1 MQISIEELYSVFLKH
16 RTVSTDSRQIVPG
29 CLFFALKGDNFDG
42 NKYTKVALDAGA
54 AYSVIDDPL
63 YDGEK
68 TLLVNDVLEALQLLA
83 QMHRRKFNIPVLAIT
98 GSNGKTTTKELI
110 NAVLIQ
116 QYKVTATKGNLNNHI
131 GVPLTLLGITE
142 ETQIAIIEMGANHQG
157 EIAQLCT
164 LAEPTYGLITNI
176 GRAHL
181 GGFGGYEGVIKAKS
195 ELYTWLR
202 NSGGEVFV
210 NDSNPM
216 LLELSEGIKRTLYGT
231 QEGSFAFGKTR
242 ENTEMLGIEW
252 ITEEKTISLETNLV
266 GNYNFENVMAAICV
280 GSFFK
285 VPAGKIKAAINSYLP
300 SNSRSQ
306 PMKTA
311 HNSIIL
317 DAYNANPTSMQVAIE
332 NFRQVKA
339 SKKMVILG
347 DMLELGDESLTE
359 HLTIV
364 NLVDKSAFDKIILV
378 GPDFK
383 KVAEERF
390 ICFKT
395 SDEARDWLLKQQLKN
410 YTILVKGSRGIKME
424 KVLEAL

>member
-1 MQISIEELYSVFLKH
+1 MQISIEELYSIFLKH
-16 RTVSTDSRQIVPG
+16 RIVSTDSRQIVPG

-54 AYSVIDDPL
+54 AFSVIDDL
-63 YDGEK
+63 SYDGEQ

-83 QMHRRKFNIPVLAIT
+83 QKHRRKYNIPVLAIT

-110 NAVLIQ
+110 NAVLSQ
-116 QYKVTATKGNLNNHI
+116 QYYVTATKGNLNNHI
-131 GVPLTLLGITE
+131 GVPLTLLGISD

-164 LAEPTYGLITNI
+164 LAEPTHGLITNI
-176 GRAHL
+176 GKAHL

-195 ELYTWLR
+195 ELYKWLR
-202 NSGGEVFV
+202 SSGGEVFV
-210 NDSNPM
+210 NGGNP
-216 LLELSEGIKRTLYGT
+216 LLVELSTGIKRTLYGS
-231 QEGSFAFGKTR
+231 QEGGFSLGKVG
-242 ENTEMLGIEW
+242 ENTKMLSIDW
-252 ITEEKTISLETNLV
+252 INGDNTISLETNLV

-280 GSFFK
+280 GSYFK
-285 VPAGKIKAAINSYLP
+285 VPSGKVKAAINSYLP

-306 PMKTA
+306 AMKTA

-317 DAYNANPTSMQVAIE
+317 DAYNANPTSMQLAIE

-339 SKKMVILG
+339 LHKIVILG
-347 DMLELGDESLTE
+347 DMLELGDESLAE
-359 HLTIV
+359 HLAVV
-364 NLVDKSAFDKIILV
+364 NLVDNSAFDNVILV

-383 KVAEERF
+383 KVAEEKF
-390 ICFKT
+390 ICFTT
-395 SDEARDWLLKQQLKN
+395 SDEARDWLIKQQLQN